1 MTAGVERDP
10 RLDRYDWQPIRDR
23 LDQQGFSVLE
33 NLMSARECGEI
44 AATFDRD
51 DAFRSHIVMRRF
63 GFGEGEYKY
72 FAYPLPPLVAALRRG
87 LYERLVDLAND
98 WSRKSHRNRPYP
110 ADHEGFLKRCH
121 ARDQR
126 RPTPLLLRYRT
137 GDYNRLH
144 QDLYGETSFP
154 LQITVLLDRPGKDFE
169 GGEFVLTEQKPRAQS
184 RVRVV
189 PLAQGDAVVFAVNER
204 PAKGT
209 RGYYRLKT
217 RHGISELRAGL
228 RRALGIIFHDAA

>member
-1 MTAGVERDP
+1 MMAGDERDP
-10 RLDRYDWQPIRDR
+10 RLERYDWQPVLDR

-33 NLMSARECGEI
+33 SLMSARECGDI
-44 AATFDRD
+44 AAAFERD
-51 DAFRSHIVMRRF
+51 DSFRSHIVMQRF

-72 FAYPLPPLVAALRRG
+72 FAYPLPPLVEALRRG

-98 WSRKSHRNRPYP
+98 WSRKIHRTRPYP
-110 ADHEGFLKRCH
+110 TDHDGFLKRCH
-121 ARDQR
+121 AREQR

-154 LQITVLLDRPGKDFE
+154 LQITVLLDRPGQDFE
-169 GGEFVLTEQKPRAQS
+169 GGEFVLTEQKPRSQS

-204 PAKGT
+204 PVKGT

-217 RHGISELRAGL
+217 RHGVSELRAGL